1 MTVEEIRAAG
11 HQDWKLDNTA
21 LKSIRFQGEDPP
33 GFPLDWAGV
42 DLTNKDPYFVLTVK
56 RDKGPA
62 FSMVE
67 PQQPWSWRKFLNRF
81 DDHTLTRIIGPG
93 VTGIFCLPIRPDGVP
108 GASSYDHKREHF
120 ATHGG
125 VRFADAAPVPVWDFV
140 IHRGD
145 GERVRVHPNQ
155 TSKKVSIS
163 PFGAPILTAAD
174 GPEAGRGLSDW
185 APHSAG
191 TFRRMLARTHT
202 EVVPARNSVATAS
215 SDDLRGVAL
224 AWVAADRPPPSPP
237 W

>member
-1 MTVEEIRAAG
+1 M
-11 HQDWKLDNTA
+11 DNTA

-93 VTGIFCLPIRPDGVP
+93 VTGIFCLPIGPDGILT

-120 ATHGG
+120 AKHGG

-145 GERVRVHPNQ
+145 GERVRLHPNQ
-155 TSKKVSIS
+155 TQKKVSVS
-163 PFGAPILTAAD
+163 PFGAPSPQQRMGQRLGGVSVTRLALLGVCWKGLTHELCPPQTVYPPQAVLTPVVT
-174 GPEAGRGLSDW
+174 GP
-185 APHSAG
+185 
-191 TFRRMLARTHT
+191 
-202 EVVPARNSVATAS
+202 
-215 SDDLRGVAL
+215 
-224 AWVAADRPPPSPP
+224 RPPP